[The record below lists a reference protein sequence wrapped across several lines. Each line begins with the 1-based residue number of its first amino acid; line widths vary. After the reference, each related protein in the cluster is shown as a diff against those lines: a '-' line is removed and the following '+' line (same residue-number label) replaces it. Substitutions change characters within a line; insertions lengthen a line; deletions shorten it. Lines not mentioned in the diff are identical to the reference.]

1 MHFEHDILNMYAML
15 SWFLKLSIIYKEI
28 NLNQNR
34 ILNIIIY
41 ICCVLLFFPSLIPAR
56 ETHAS
61 PTWYNPTQ
69 ALILENRS
77 IRITFDHA
85 DGLPNQY
92 DLLKF
97 NDHFLGGDKN
107 RKIEAVIRKLADHS
121 EKRVDVILSG
131 VKMQPEMANFRY
143 QLTFDHAP
151 VGTFEIHYTLD
162 HSTIFITIENV
173 SESKEFHLIEVITGN
188 LVTIMQKDG
197 PSSFVYNNQ
206 AGKLV
211 SLAEAQPGG
220 IGEDTGA
227 FGGYP
232 NISVLPVVALIKP
245 RSVCTM
251 EVQGFCNKTVLDVT
265 RIGKNTQASIGVFTP
280 YYQRGGLSA
289 PDLIIHQNK
298 ICRIDFAGDYDGN
311 GTINW
316 LDAAKMV
323 SDYLPG
329 IPTHFYDD
337 KFLWII
343 QGQVGRHPVE
353 ATFDEVSQLI
363 SRVSA
368 LTDNNPQICYISGW
382 CKGGH
387 DTGYPNVQQLNPL
400 LGDEAAY
407 ITLRDEAKKRYNT
420 TVSFDDN
427 YDDQYLNEFTT
438 GVFDEDNIAKTAD
451 GKHMKFNAWNG
462 QDSSYITGMAH
473 YMRPGGPGEARVD
486 YTATRYGLQSTL
498 LIDAATWWTIRPD
511 YDPNHPAGAPTNL
524 IDGKFRLFDRYQKRY
539 GINITSEL
547 LRYPAVGHI
556 AMVCDGPDS
565 QGGNQYGGAGTDIP
579 FLAVAYHKSI
589 YYGCPGG
596 IPGPNRI
603 SEMLYNNNIRHGW
616 LTKNVADSIITNIYF
631 TNYVPWFK
639 IHNLDILSFKRN
651 GTTIDMELS
660 QNSSIHLSPE
670 SVTAKYQGN
679 IIIRND
685 DITCPIDDHRIT
697 FYSKYN
703 KTLSYPLPAGTD
715 ESAVKAMALYS
726 GRRENV
732 PVSFIDGLITI
743 HCTKQVPVIV
753 YY

>member
-1 MHFEHDILNMYAML
+1 MLN
-15 SWFLKLSIIYKEI
+15 
-28 NLNQNR
+28 NLIQ
-34 ILNIIIY
+34 
-41 ICCVLLFFPSLIPAR
+41 ICCILLFFPQLILAQK
-56 ETHAS
+56 THSS
-61 PTWYNPTQ
+61 PFRSKPYQ
-69 ALILENRS
+69 ATILENKS
-77 IRITFDHA
+77 IRITFDQT
-85 DGLPNQY
+85 DGLPYQY
-92 DLLKF
+92 ELLKVYDRF
-97 NDHFLGGDKN
+97 RGADKG

-121 EKRVDVILSG
+121 ERKVDVDLSFVTMRPG
-131 VKMQPEMANFRY
+131 MANFRY

-151 VGTFEIHYTLD
+151 AGTFEISYTL
-162 HSTIFITIENV
+162 HNSTIFITLENV
-173 SESKEFHLIEVITGN
+173 SESKGYHLIEVITGN
-188 LVTIMQKDG
+188 LVTLTQREG
-197 PSSFVYNNQ
+197 PSAFVYNNQ

-211 SLAEAQPGG
+211 SLSAAKPGG
-220 IGEDTGA
+220 IGEDSGA

-265 RIGKNTQASIGVFTP
+265 RIGNNNQASIGVFTP
-280 YYQRGGLSA
+280 HYQRGGSGA

-298 ICRIDFAGDYDGN
+298 ICRIDFAGDYDHN
-311 GTINW
+311 GTTDW

-343 QGQVGRHPVE
+343 QGEVGRHPVE
-353 ATFDEVSQLI
+353 ATFDEVGHLI
-363 SRVSA
+363 RRISV
-368 LTDNNPQICYISGW
+368 LTDNNPQICYVSGW
-382 CKGGH
+382 SKGGH
-387 DTGYPNVQQLNPL
+387 DTGYPNVQKLNPL
-400 LGDEAAY
+400 LGDDAAY
-407 ITLRDEAKKRYNT
+407 IKLRDEAKKRYNT

-427 YDDQYLNEFTT
+427 YDDQYRNEFTT
-438 GVFDEDNIAKTAD
+438 GVFNEDNIAKTAD
-451 GKHMKFNAWNG
+451 GILMKFNAWNG
-462 QDSSYITGMAH
+462 QDTSYITGMAH

-486 YTATRYGLQSTL
+486 YTATRYGLQGTL

-511 YDPNHPAGAPTNL
+511 YDTNHPASAPTNL
-524 IDGKFRLFDRYQKRY
+524 IDGKFRLFDRFQNKY

-579 FLAVAYHKSI
+579 FLAVAYRKSI

-596 IPGPNRI
+596 IQGPNRI
-603 SEMLYNNNIRHGW
+603 SEMLYNNNIRHVW
-616 LTKNVADSIITNIYF
+616 LAKNTPDSLITDIYY

-639 IHNLDILSFKRN
+639 MHDLDMLSFKRN
-651 GTTIDMELS
+651 GTTIDMKLS

-670 SVTAKYQGN
+670 SVNAKYQGN
-679 IIIRND
+679 IIIQND
-685 DITCPIDDHRIT
+685 DITCPIRDHRIA

-715 ESAVKAMALYS
+715 EFAVKAVALYS

-732 PVSFIDGLITI
+732 PVSIINGSIKI